1 VSSEI
6 SGLFQKSLIIHWK
19 KMEEGGSLM
28 ANPEKVILK
37 IVSVKGTC
45 AAGHHVGQE
54 FDLSKDFLLGL
65 SGDPRAICPA
75 AFHAVFPSWRVL
87 RHGGEYPWEEDRD
100 KTTIA
105 CPDPINPVVMELRR
119 VRAKRPVWTKGE
131 G

>member
-1 VSSEI
+1 MNRRVDIESISINNPLKIEKNKGSE
-6 SGLFQKSLIIHWK
+6 
-19 KMEEGGSLM
+19 GSLFM
-28 ANPEKVILK
+28 ANPEKIILE
-37 IVSVKGTC
+37 IVSVQGIC

-65 SGDPRAICPA
+65 SGNPQALCPS
-75 AFHAVFPSWRVL
+75 AFHAIFPSWRVL

-119 VRAKRPVWTKGE
+119 VKE
-131 G
+131 

>member
-1 VSSEI
+1 VNQRVNQRVDRGSI
-6 SGLFQKSLIIHWK
+6 SINNPLETNPIGLK
-19 KMEEGGSLM
+19 GGSFV

-45 AAGHHVGQE
+45 AAGHQVGQE

-75 AFHAVFPSWRVL
+75 AFHAIFPSWRML

-100 KTTIA
+100 KTTLA
-105 CPDPINPVVMELRR
+105 CPDPFNPVVMELRR
-119 VRAKRPVWTKGE
+119 VKE
-131 G
+131 